1 MPFGPLYCKL
11 CGKDYVVER
20 RSRLTT
26 SNFCSRTCRARGQ
39 PPEVHAKKGRR
50 GDTHPRFVPI
60 GTRREWDGC
69 PGVAV
74 KTEHGW
80 EREHRVVARPKP
92 RQVVHH
98 LDGDPTN
105 NDAFNLIVMS
115 QAEHARMHMPERV
128 RDTKGRLT

>member
-1 MPFGPLYCKL
+1 
-11 CGKDYVVER
+11 
-20 RSRLTT
+20 
-26 SNFCSRTCRARGQ
+26 
-39 PPEVHAKKGRR
+39 
-50 GDTHPRFVPI
+50 
-60 GTRREWDGC
+60 
-69 PGVAV
+69 VAV